1 MVRRSP
7 TVADY
12 CWLAG
17 TVAAIVP
24 ATWWVIAGLRAG
36 RFGVDIL
43 AVLSLAG
50 SVAVGEY
57 LAGALIA
64 VMLATGQ
71 ALDAAAERR
80 ATKDLRALLDRCLS
94 APCGRT
100 PDGVEMADLDAIVV
114 GDVVVVGPGEVL
126 PVDGT
131 VVSEYAVIDDSA
143 LTGEPL
149 QVRYACGEAVR
160 SGSLNAGAGLEI
172 RASATAADSTYA
184 ASCAWPNRPPPSRR
198 RWCGSPIG
206 WPPGSSRGAGHRRA
220 GMAAERIGNPAVA
233 VLVVAT
239 PCPLLLAAPVAIVS
253 GLSRAS
259 RIGVLVRGGGPLETL
274 GRASIGAR
282 QDRNA
287 DVRPSPRHRYRDR
300 SGLDG

>member
-1 MVRRSP
+1 MPDWGIMASLRWLLLGVSVTALAAGGVAWFAGSP

-80 ATKDLRALLDRCLS
+80 ATKDLRALLDRV
-94 APCGRT
+94 PRTVRRRT

-114 GDVVVVGPGEVL
+114 GDVVVV
-126 PVDGT
+126 
-131 VVSEYAVIDDSA
+131 
-143 LTGEPL
+143 
-149 QVRYACGEAVR
+149 
-160 SGSLNAGAGLEI
+160 
-172 RASATAADSTYA
+172 
-184 ASCAWPNRPPPSRR
+184 
-198 RWCGSPIG
+198 
-206 WPPGSSRGAGHRRA
+206 
-220 GMAAERIGNPAVA
+220 
-233 VLVVAT
+233 
-239 PCPLLLAAPVAIVS
+239 
-253 GLSRAS
+253 
-259 RIGVLVRGGGPLETL
+259 
-274 GRASIGAR
+274 
-282 QDRNA
+282 
-287 DVRPSPRHRYRDR
+287 
-300 SGLDG
+300 